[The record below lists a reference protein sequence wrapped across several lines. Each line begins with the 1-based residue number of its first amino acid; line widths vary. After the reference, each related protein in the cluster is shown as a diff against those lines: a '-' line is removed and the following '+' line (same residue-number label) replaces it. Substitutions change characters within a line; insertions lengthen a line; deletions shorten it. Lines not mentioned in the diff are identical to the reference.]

1 MAREIC
7 FIVLVMLALLPSLAI
22 AQAPPPTKV
31 PVAPRAD
38 QLDPNACARS
48 DTQTTV
54 GKGGEAER
62 HRQDGKD
69 DLSERL
75 ARSGGVICPPE
86 HVDPEIRQPTPPVG
100 GSMPVIPPP
109 GSPGGDR
116 SVQPK

>member
-1 MAREIC
+1 MVREIRI
-7 FIVLVMLALLPSLAI
+7 FGLTVSLLVPALAL
-22 AQAPPPTKV
+22 AQAPPTTQA

-54 GKGGEAER
+54 GKGKGDNVESQHDAT
-62 HRQDGKD
+62 GN
-69 DLSERL
+69 LSDKL

-86 HVDPEIRQPTPPVG
+86 NVDPEIKQPTPPG
-100 GSMPVIPPP
+100 GPMPVIPPP
-109 GSPGGDR
+109 GSPGGDQ